1 MTSANQTTT
10 PGFFKRYQWRLVL
23 IGTLIAV
30 AGALAWRYYDSRY
43 PSWYEEVRLSDGRII
58 TIHQK
63 REYFENYGTSQ
74 SWVTIDLPELG
85 GKRVWHSY
93 LAPMRVDVIDGNL
106 YVFGKPRGPRQISY
120 YRYPQNHMVAFK
132 WHNSEFQRMP
142 FLNLPASLREAENV
156 YPCLPTN
163 SHQKL
168 TVANKDAQWCPP
180 SGDKSQFVKQIN
192 LSEYQKLAIQFAK
205 LDGGLP
211 ISE

>member
-1 MTSANQTTT
+1 MTPANQTIKT
-10 PGFFKRYQWRLVL
+10 GFFKRHQWRLAL
-23 IGTLIAV
+23 NGTLILI

-63 REYFENYGTSQ
+63 REYYENYGTSQ

-85 GKRVWHSY
+85 GKRIWHSY
-93 LAPMRVDVIDGNL
+93 LVPMRVDIVDGNL

-132 WHNSEFQRMP
+132 WQNAEFQRIP
-142 FLNLPASLREAENV
+142 FLSLPTSLREAENV
-156 YPCLPTN
+156 YPCLPTKP
-163 SHQKL
+163 HQKL
-168 TVANKDAQWCPP
+168 TVANKDDQWCPA

-205 LDGGLP
+205 LDGGRP